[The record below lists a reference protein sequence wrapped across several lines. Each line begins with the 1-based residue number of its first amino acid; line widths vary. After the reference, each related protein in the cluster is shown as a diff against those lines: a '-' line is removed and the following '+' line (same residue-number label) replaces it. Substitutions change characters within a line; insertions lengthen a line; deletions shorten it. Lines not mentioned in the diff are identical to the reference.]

1 MGLFKKKKK
10 PKYVEEI
17 LEFEEQVRPDE
28 AEKTGEPKVTKSQ
41 GPKQPRKNPAIEY
54 CEQILT
60 AAKALEET
68 KKEYGIV
75 TDYLTDIQTIEDLPE
90 GEFAEIQGIAQSIT
104 SLSES
109 RDAYVNKAKTI
120 SDSQF
125 AQMEQYQD
133 QIPEVIKRL
142 KSNEAYQTTVKRD
155 MQYLEGERE
164 EWRFYKETLEQEEE
178 VLRKILYILVGVG
191 VTAVVMIL
199 ILGSVLHFDFK
210 TPVLVAA
217 LVAGAAG
224 GVMVWRF
231 QNDEADIKK
240 SQVNINYAT
249 TLLNK
254 ISFKYVNVTNAVDYA
269 CEKYHVK
276 NSYELNYI
284 WEQYLEA
291 VKEREKYQRTNDELE
306 FLTGKLLRRLRS
318 YHLYD
323 AKIWTYQVKALR
335 DQKEMVEVKHEL
347 LVRRQK
353 LRSSMEKQIENIQRA
368 KREIE
373 KLVQQYPGREKEVK
387 EILESLE
394 KICGIAA

>member
-125 AQMEQYQD
+125 AQMT
-133 QIPEVIKRL
+133 R
-142 KSNEAYQTTVKRD
+142 
-155 MQYLEGERE
+155 
-164 EWRFYKETLEQEEE
+164 
-178 VLRKILYILVGVG
+178 
-191 VTAVVMIL
+191 
-199 ILGSVLHFDFK
+199 
-210 TPVLVAA
+210 
-217 LVAGAAG
+217 
-224 GVMVWRF
+224 
-231 QNDEADIKK
+231 
-240 SQVNINYAT
+240 
-249 TLLNK
+249 
-254 ISFKYVNVTNAVDYA
+254 
-269 CEKYHVK
+269 
-276 NSYELNYI
+276 
-284 WEQYLEA
+284 
-291 VKEREKYQRTNDELE
+291 
-306 FLTGKLLRRLRS
+306 
-318 YHLYD
+318 
-323 AKIWTYQVKALR
+323 
-335 DQKEMVEVKHEL
+335 
-347 LVRRQK
+347 
-353 LRSSMEKQIENIQRA
+353 
-368 KREIE
+368 
-373 KLVQQYPGREKEVK
+373 
-387 EILESLE
+387 
-394 KICGIAA
+394 